1 MKRGLLLLVVLL
13 PIVAGYARAQ
23 TPRTRRPAD
32 NAMTR
37 TLSIIVRDPSGQPI
51 PGALATIREGARA
64 QRAGEDGVIRLDLR
78 GDVRV
83 PLFIEVW
90 ADGYKSHSEMFD
102 EITRPVIEI
111 TLQRLQKEIPKS
123 GTSIGVGELSGDARS
138 KSTRLQEQARDALRA
153 GDLPRAQELL
163 LAALELSPS
172 DPSVLNGLGVATMRQ
187 GKVDQA
193 SIWFEKSYKISQDRA
208 FPAAH
213 LGIIR
218 WVQNNPD
225 ESYRY
230 FDEAVS
236 HGFSSPMTH
245 YYLGILSIGKA
256 EWKQA
261 VEQLGLASP
270 ERFRYRNLF
279 LGLAY
284 RGMGR
289 DRKAAANFRE
299 FVKRNQVGLINVRY

>member
-1 MKRGLLLLVVLL
+1 V
-13 PIVAGYARAQ
+13 
-23 TPRTRRPAD
+23 
-32 NAMTR
+32 
-37 TLSIIVRDPSGQPI
+37 
-51 PGALATIREGARA
+51 
-64 QRAGEDGVIRLDLR
+64 
-78 GDVRV
+78 
-83 PLFIEVW
+83 
-90 ADGYKSHSEMFD
+90 
-102 EITRPVIEI
+102 
-111 TLQRLQKEIPKS
+111 TLQPLQQNIPKG
-123 GTSIGVGELSGDARS
+123 GTSVGVGELNGNTKG
-138 KSTRLQEQARDALRA
+138 KSARLQEQARGALQS

-172 DPSVLNGLGVATMRQ
+172 DPSVLNGLGVASMRQ

-193 SIWFEKSYKISQDRA
+193 SIWFEKSYKISQDRT

-270 ERFRYRNLF
+270 QRFRYRNLF

-289 DRKAAANFRE
+289 DRQATQNFRE
-299 FVKRNQVGLINVRY
+299 FVKRNQVGLITVGY

>member
-1 MKRGLLLLVVLL
+1 MKRGLLLLVLLL
-13 PIVAGYARAQ
+13 PIVSGQALAQGPRARRSNEAL
-23 TPRTRRPAD
+23 
-32 NAMTR
+32 TR
-37 TLSIIVRDPSGQPI
+37 TLAIIVRDARGLPI
-51 PGALATIREGARA
+51 PGALASIREGAAA

-78 GDVRV
+78 NDVRM

-90 ADGYKSHSEMFD
+90 ADGYRSRSEMVD
-102 EITRPVIEI
+102 AMSRPVVEV
-111 TLQRLQKEIPKS
+111 TLQKLQSDIPKG
-123 GTSIGVGELSGDARS
+123 GTSVGVGELKGDARA
-138 KSTRLQEQARDALRA
+138 KSTQLQEQARDALRT
-153 GDLPRAQELL
+153 GDFPRTQELL

-172 DPSVLNGLGVATMRQ
+172 DPAVLNGLGVATMRQ
-187 GKVDQA
+187 GKVDLA

-218 WVQNNPD
+218 WVQSKPD

-245 YYLGILSIGKA
+245 YYLGILAIGKA

-289 DRKAAANFRE
+289 ERQADQNFRE
-299 FVKRNQVGLINVRY
+299 FVKRNQVGLITVRY